1 MLARWGS
8 FVYRRRWVVL
18 LLSVG
23 FVGLSIAGVLKGASP
38 SFNGNTTGT
47 ESASAYQ
54 LIKEELPAQN
64 AHSLTLLYRS
74 STMTAGDPA
83 FQAALQE
90 SIRPLQADSRVQS
103 IMTPYDAGPAAA
115 GLVSRDQHQAL
126 AIVTLKDDQQ
136 ASKAT
141 YSDLRGELGPTG
153 PLKVLGTGG
162 LAINDAF
169 NTELGHDLSTASR
182 TSLPITGI
190 LLLLVF
196 GTVVAALL
204 PLGVGALAVAGGFGG
219 IFLLA
224 RFIDVSQ
231 YATDLTALVGLGVG
245 IDYSLFIVSRY
256 REQLAR
262 GNSPRE
268 SLEVAMST
276 AGRSVIFSGLTV
288 AIGLSGL
295 LFYQGSYLAT
305 MGLGGAFAVAAAV
318 IYAFTL
324 LPALLAIMGRRV
336 NWLRL
341 PIVGRQAGGRGFW
354 HLVANQVMR
363 RPVIALLPA
372 LVVLGVLA
380 SPVLGL
386 QLGSG
391 GIKLLPPQNEA
402 RYAYDQIAQN
412 FPRQDQEVIP
422 VVLNYGSGDPLSP
435 PRAAYANQ
443 LSARIAN
450 MPGVLS
456 VDDPASASAAPALR
470 QAGVGAHI
478 VQLQVHSSYQPSS
491 SQAKSLVAA
500 IRSEAGPAGGSKLV
514 SGSTAFTE
522 DDVAWITAR
531 TPAAAAFVLAVTYVV
546 LFLLVGSLLLPLKA
560 VLMNLVSL
568 GAAFGAIV
576 WIFQEGHLSGPL
588 NFTPQT
594 QDPSIAVLI
603 FCILFGLS
611 MDYEVLMLNRIRE
624 EWRRTGDTPTA
635 VATGLERSGR
645 LITGA
650 AAIMVAVFASFGLGS
665 GTVLIKALG
674 IGLAVAITVD
684 ATLVRAVV
692 VPAVMRLLGD
702 LNWWAP
708 GPLAWLQRRLALGEP
723 REPEVVREAA

>member
-1 MLARWGS
+1 
-8 FVYRRRWVVL
+8 
-18 LLSVG
+18 
-23 FVGLSIAGVLKGASP
+23 
-38 SFNGNTTGT
+38 
-47 ESASAYQ
+47 
-54 LIKEELPAQN
+54 
-64 AHSLTLLYRS
+64 HSLTLLYRS
-74 STMTAGDPA
+74 STMTTGDPA

-204 PLGVGALAVAGGFGG
+204 PLGVGALAVAGGLGG

-324 LPALLAIMGRRV
+324 LPALLAILGRRV
-336 NWLRL
+336 SWLRL
-341 PIVGRQAGGRGFW
+341 PVVGRQAGGRRLW
-354 HLVANQVMR
+354 HPPGHPAV
-363 RPVIALLPA
+363 RPPCPPPPPALALALLPA
-372 LVVLGVLA
+372 LAVLA
-380 SPVLGL
+380 VLAAPVLGL

-412 FPRQDQEVIP
+412 FPHQDQEVIP
-422 VVLNYGSGDPLSP
+422 VVLHYGSGDPLSA
-435 PRAAYANQ
+435 PRAAYASQ

-456 VDDPASASAAPALR
+456 VDNPAGESAAPGAR

-478 VQLQVHSSYQPSS
+478 VEL
-491 SQAKSLVAA
+491 
-500 IRSEAGPAGGSKLV
+500 
-514 SGSTAFTE
+514 
-522 DDVAWITAR
+522 
-531 TPAAAAFVLAVTYVV
+531 
-546 LFLLVGSLLLPLKA
+546 
-560 VLMNLVSL
+560 
-568 GAAFGAIV
+568 
-576 WIFQEGHLSGPL
+576 
-588 NFTPQT
+588 
-594 QDPSIAVLI
+594 
-603 FCILFGLS
+603 
-611 MDYEVLMLNRIRE
+611 
-624 EWRRTGDTPTA
+624 
-635 VATGLERSGR
+635 
-645 LITGA
+645 
-650 AAIMVAVFASFGLGS
+650 
-665 GTVLIKALG
+665 
-674 IGLAVAITVD
+674 
-684 ATLVRAVV
+684 
-692 VPAVMRLLGD
+692 
-702 LNWWAP
+702 
-708 GPLAWLQRRLALGEP
+708 
-723 REPEVVREAA
+723 